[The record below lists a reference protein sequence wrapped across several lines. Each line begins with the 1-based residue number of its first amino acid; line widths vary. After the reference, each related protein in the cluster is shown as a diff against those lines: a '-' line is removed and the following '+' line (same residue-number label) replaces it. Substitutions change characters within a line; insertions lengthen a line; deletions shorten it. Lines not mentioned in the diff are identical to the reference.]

1 MHRSA
6 MKRMEWFIQNYIP
19 KDKQTRVLDVG
30 SYNVNGCYRDLFRTY
45 PNVEYVGLDLS
56 SGPNVDVVP
65 ENPYYWDE
73 DGLEDE
79 SFDFVISGNAFE
91 HIEFPWLTMQ
101 QIYDKLKPR
110 GIACIVT
117 PFNLSEHR
125 YPTDCYRYYPD
136 GMIALAKWAKLDVI
150 NCTTGGF
157 PTLEDQTKWNLLE
170 NYDDTMLIAG
180 KSLPKELIESLP
192 KLTIQR
198 RCNTIFPGG

>member
-6 MKRMEWFIQNYIP
+6 MKRMEWFITNYIP
-19 KDKQTRVLDVG
+19 KDKHTRILDVG
-30 SYNVNGCYRDLFRTY
+30 SYNVNGCYKQLLGACDC
-45 PNVEYVGLDLS
+45 EYIGLDLS
-56 SGPNVDVVP
+56 PGPNVDVVP
-65 ENPYYWDE
+65 DKPYYWDE

-101 QIYDKLKPR
+101 QIYDKLKPG
-110 GIACIVT
+110 GIACILA

-136 GMIALAKWAKLDVI
+136 GMVALAKYANLDVI
-150 NCTTGGF
+150 NCTTGGV
-157 PTLEDQTKWNLLE
+157 PDGIDINTWIPSE

-180 KSLPKELIESLP
+180 KGLSEAEISRMP
-192 KLTIQR
+192 KLTHEVRSTRIYK
-198 RCNTIFPGG
+198 GG